1 MSLAGNLRTMSL
13 PDILQWIA
21 LGRKTGTL
29 HLERRTVRKR
39 LAFKDGTIFSSWS
52 NDPRESLGQF
62 LVSQRFITEEHL
74 FRALLAQEKEGRLV
88 GSILVD
94 SGTLTEDDLR
104 RALRAKAEETIYD
117 LFHWDEGAFEFKE
130 DELPGQVHVH
140 LDLAV
145 QGVIFEGI
153 RRVDEW
159 ARIRKVLPSMRTTF
173 TVKGDPGGVG
183 ADELDRKALALAAAG
198 KTMAEIALEMHRTDF
213 DTAAH
218 FFDLRARDLVA
229 VAEAPVSVVLDDPM
243 AAIAGLLAAAQ
254 TRLEEKRL
262 DEALKAYEGVLA
274 LDRLN
279 QEAKKGLLRVSEARS
294 RERALKRV
302 ALDKVPALKK
312 SLAALTQEN
321 FDPQEGFILSRVNG
335 QWDVKSIL
343 KLIPIPEDDAILIFS
358 RLLERGVIALYD
370 AER

>member
-21 LGRKTGTL
+21 VGRKTGTL
-29 HLERRTVRKR
+29 HLERRAVRKQ
-39 LAFKDGTIFSSWS
+39 LMFKDGAIFSSWS

-62 LVSQRFITEEHL
+62 LVSERFITEEQL

-94 SGTLTEDDLR
+94 SGTLGEDDLR
-104 RALRAKAEETIYD
+104 RALRAKAEESIYD

-130 DELPGQVHVH
+130 DELPGQIHVH

-145 QGVIFEGI
+145 QGVVLEGI

-159 ARIRKVLPSMRTTF
+159 ARIRKVFPSMRTRF
-173 TVKGDPGGVG
+173 AVKGDGG
-183 ADELDRKALALAAAG
+183 ADVDDLDRRALALAAAG
-198 KTMAEIALEMHRTDF
+198 KSMAEIALEMHRTDF

-218 FFDLRARDLVA
+218 FFDLRARDLIAIADV
-229 VAEAPVSVVLDDPM
+229 PVSVVLDDPL
-243 AAIAGLLAAAQ
+243 AAIAGLLAAAEA
-254 TRLEEKRL
+254 RLAEKRL
-262 DEALKAYEGVLA
+262 DEALKAYESVLA

-279 QEAKKGLLRVSEARS
+279 QQAKKGLLAVSEARS

-312 SLAALTQEN
+312 SLQALTQEN

-358 RLLERGVIALYD
+358 RLIERGVIALYD
-370 AER
+370 AEK

>member
-1 MSLAGNLRTMSL
+1 MSLTGNLRTMSL

-29 HLERRTVRKR
+29 HLERRAVRKR
-39 LAFKDGTIFSSWS
+39 LAFKSGTIFSSWS

-62 LVSQRFITEEHL
+62 LISQRLVTEEEL
-74 FRALLAQEKEGRLV
+74 FRALLSQEKEGRLV
-88 GSILVD
+88 GSILVE
-94 SGTLTEDDLR
+94 SGTLSEDDLR
-104 RALRAKAEETIYD
+104 RALRLKAAETIYD
-117 LFHWDEGAFEFKE
+117 LFHWQEGAFEFKE
-130 DELPGQVHVH
+130 DVLQEEVHVH

-145 QGVIFEGI
+145 QGVVLEGI

-159 ARIRKVLPSMRTTF
+159 ARIRKVFPTMRTTF
-173 TVKGDPGGVG
+173 TVKGDGGEV
-183 ADELDRKALALAAAG
+183 DELDRKALALAAAG

-229 VAEAPVSVVLDDPM
+229 VAEAPVAVVLDDPV
-243 AAIAGLLAAAQ
+243 AAIAGLLAAAES
-254 TRLEEKRL
+254 RLDEKRL
-262 DEALKAYEGVLA
+262 DEALKCYENVLA

-279 QEAKKGLLRVSEARS
+279 QQAKKGLLAVSEARS

-343 KLIPIPEDDAILIFS
+343 KLIPIPEDDALLIFS
-358 RLLERGVIALYD
+358 RLIERGVIALYD
-370 AER
+370 SE

>member
-1 MSLAGNLRTMSL
+1 MSLTGNLRTMSL

-29 HLERRTVRKR
+29 HLERRAVRKQ
-39 LAFKDGTIFSSWS
+39 LAFNVGSIFSSWS

-62 LVSQRFITEEHL
+62 LISHRFISEEQL
-74 FRALLAQEKEGRLV
+74 FRALLSQEKEGRLV

-94 SGTLTEDDLR
+94 SGMLSEDDLR

-117 LFHWDEGAFEFKE
+117 LFHWEEGDFEFKE
-130 DELPGQVHVH
+130 DELPAKVHVH
-140 LDLAV
+140 LDLEV
-145 QGVIFEGI
+145 QGVVLEGI

-159 ARIRKVLPSMRTTF
+159 ARIRKAFPTMRTTF
-173 TVKGDPGGVG
+173 TVSDAVAE
-183 ADELDRKALALAAAG
+183 ADELDRKALALAGAG
-198 KTMAEIALEMHRTDF
+198 KTMAEIALDMHRTDF

-229 VAEAPVSVVLDDPM
+229 IAEAPVAVVLDDPV
-243 AAIAGLLAAAQ
+243 AAIAGLLAAAEA
-254 TRLEEKRL
+254 RLREKRL

-274 LDRLN
+274 IDRLN
-279 QEAKKGLLRVSEARS
+279 QQAKKGLLAVSEARS

-302 ALDKVPALKK
+302 ALDKIPALKK
-312 SLAALTQEN
+312 SLAALTHEN

-343 KLIPIPEDDAILIFS
+343 KLIPIPEDDAILIFA
-358 RLLERGVIALYD
+358 RLIERGVIALYD
-370 AER
+370 SEGS